1 MHLLAIILSW
11 RGFVTPSRGRVDPV
25 SSHVIVSVWG
35 LLTRW
40 GSRVPSGQRTSVT
53 DLLSPDNPMWLHYT
67 APPSPGPDTGQSII
81 QRQGASQHCIVSSW
95 LSRMSA
101 IILLSTKERMHM
113 HKTFW
118 THIMRSVKYPE
129 SSWLILKVCGI
140 FVQIGETWHFAVDL
154 LCSSSWPSQTYDI
167 GDQTSDLSPL
177 TLPSLLVKKQNRGKG
192 WTITIKLLW
201 QSFKKCKFLFTV
213 G

>member
-11 RGFVTPSRGRVDPV
+11 RGFVTLSPAPRRPSPG
-25 SSHVIVSVWG
+25 HVMSLSQWG

-53 DLLSPDNPMWLHYT
+53 DLLSPDNLMWLHYT
-67 APPSPGPDTGQSII
+67 APPSLSPDTSQSII
-81 QRQGASQHCIVSSW
+81 QRQGASQHCIVF
-95 LSRMSA
+95 LL
-101 IILLSTKERMHM
+101 IIMNQWLLSTRKRMH
-113 HKTFW
+113 KSVW
-118 THIMRSVKYPE
+118 TKHIIVSVKYPE

-167 GDQTSDLSPL
+167 GDQTC
-177 TLPSLLVKKQNRGKG
+177 LPSPSLPPGQEANSWEGLNYHSRV
-192 WTITIKLLW
+192 
-201 QSFKKCKFLFTV
+201 
-213 G
+213 

>member
-11 RGFVTPSRGRVDPV
+11 WGFVTLSPAPRRPGPG
-25 SSHVIVSVWG
+25 HVMSLSQWG

-53 DLLSPDNPMWLHYT
+53 DLLSPDNLMWLHYT
-67 APPSPGPDTGQSII
+67 APPYTSQSII
-81 QRQGASQHCIVSSW
+81 QRQGASQHCIVFI
-95 LSRMSA
+95 L
-101 IILLSTKERMHM
+101 IIMNQWLLSTRKRM
-113 HKTFW
+113 HKTFR
-118 THIMRSVKYPE
+118 TKHIIVSVKYPE

-167 GDQTSDLSPL
+167 GDQTC
-177 TLPSLLVKKQNRGKG
+177 LPSPSLPLVKKQNRGKG
-192 WTITIKLLW
+192 WTITL
-201 QSFKKCKFLFTV
+201 
-213 G
+213 